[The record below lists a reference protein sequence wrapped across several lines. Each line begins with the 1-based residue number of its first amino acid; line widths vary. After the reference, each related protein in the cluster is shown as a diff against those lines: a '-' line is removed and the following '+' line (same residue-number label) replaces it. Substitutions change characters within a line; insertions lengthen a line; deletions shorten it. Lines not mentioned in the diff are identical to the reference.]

1 MGDPEA
7 HSMGDGEDPSHPWG
21 HLSCQFLG
29 DAVDSPPG
37 FLFPH
42 AKEHMGKVAW
52 DASVARPP
60 TFSLLMEARIQ
71 PPSQ

>member
-7 HSMGDGEDPSHPWG
+7 QSRGDGEDPRHPWG

-29 DAVDSPPG
+29 MLWTPHCVFC
-37 FLFPH
+37 FLH

-60 TFSLLMEARIQ
+60 HSFY
-71 PPSQ
+71 